1 MPKTHKKYRKF
12 HQKFPPTQNNTSKN
26 SEFFFSITTAF
37 IFLVTSLT
45 YLNVDQELERI
56 REHHLRV
63 VLDGVRGRDHLAMKS
78 QVNCTDYRDRTVK
91 PNHPG
96 SLKTYEKEFSKNPP
110 GKENIIPAEKLLKE
124 DWVKVNSLRKT
135 VLENICQTI
144 ASPRKNVKNLLTSWI
159 EKNITDEPWIL
170 INQKLK
176 KAFCYLAEPGI
187 DFWHK
192 VILNLEDDEMKRLL
206 EEIKNSESSTF
217 SLPVDR
223 RKRDI
228 NFDIVNVMKTSLESA
243 SNNDFIESFD
253 SRSTFDQETMF
264 IQQLSLEERYE
275 IISQKSFYKKIII
288 TRSPLE
294 RLLLLYKNDGRKRL
308 SLPTKHSNFD
318 DIYNKNDKLSDLE
331 YRLVLVRFATF
342 FD

>member
-1 MPKTHKKYRKF
+1 M
-12 HQKFPPTQNNTSKN
+12 
-26 SEFFFSITTAF
+26 
-37 IFLVTSLT
+37 
-45 YLNVDQELERI
+45 
-56 REHHLRV
+56 
-63 VLDGVRGRDHLAMKS
+63 
-78 QVNCTDYRDRTVK
+78 
-91 PNHPG
+91 
-96 SLKTYEKEFSKNPP
+96 
-110 GKENIIPAEKLLKE
+110 
-124 DWVKVNSLRKT
+124 
-135 VLENICQTI
+135 
-144 ASPRKNVKNLLTSWI
+144 
-159 EKNITDEPWIL
+159 
-170 INQKLK
+170 
-176 KAFCYLAEPGI
+176 YLAEPGI

-294 RLLLLYKNDGRKRL
+294 RLLLLYKTMDGKGYPYLLNIAILMTFIIKR
-308 SLPTKHSNFD
+308 
-318 DIYNKNDKLSDLE
+318 
-331 YRLVLVRFATF
+331 
-342 FD
+342 